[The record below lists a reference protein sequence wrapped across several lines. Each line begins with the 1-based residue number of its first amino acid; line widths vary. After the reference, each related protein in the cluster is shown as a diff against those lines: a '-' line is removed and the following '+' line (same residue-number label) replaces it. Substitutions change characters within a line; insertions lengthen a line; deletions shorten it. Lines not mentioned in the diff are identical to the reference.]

1 MSIPDQNQLQ
11 QPQNPSTYQQVRP
24 LDFYALGKMSNP
36 PKSNELYDS
45 HTSYP
50 GQSLDL
56 LHRNYFSIRNQNYDI
71 YRDNYKKLAT
81 LKDKIE
87 SDAKI
92 SYQQFQHPTNLQN
105 KETYNLTKERLFATD
120 RYSTIRPGQNI
131 SRSDFIN
138 QKSNFLN
145 ENKPQI
151 SKWENPNETGDKQSK
166 LLKDNRLVFVGSNIP
181 KVEFEMPDANSRT
194 KVSND
199 APEWFEVCPDWKIK
213 KFNEEIA
220 KKNDTLSVFSRYQNW
235 ITVTP
240 KNRDRRHALEKKKI
254 THMDET
260 SSIMPKWMES
270 QFKGKL
276 PENMKRVEYY
286 PIKQKAKGMM
296 VWVDKDINEKSN
308 TNPEKSIFSFMDFRN
323 NVVTKKE
330 AEYYGSLVPQVPKK
344 FFDWD
349 DGKRYNPKYKKD
361 V

>member
-1 MSIPDQNQLQ
+1 
-11 QPQNPSTYQQVRP
+11 
-24 LDFYALGKMSNP
+24 MSNP

-92 SYQQFQHPTNLQN
+92 SYQKFQHPTNLQN

-131 SRSDFIN
+131 SKSDFIN
-138 QKSNFLN
+138 QKSNILH
-145 ENKPQI
+145 ENKPQV

-181 KVEFEMPDANSRT
+181 KIEFEMPDANSRT

-199 APEWFEVCPDWKIK
+199 APEWFDICPDWKIK

-240 KNRDRRHALEKKKI
+240 KNRDRRHALEKKK
-254 THMDET
+254 TTNMEET

-270 QFKGKL
+270 QYKGKL

-296 VWVDKDINEKSN
+296 IWVDKDINEKSN